1 MQIYLVRHAIAAPR
15 EAGFVDDAAR
25 ELTPEGIKKMRR
37 IVAALDALGVRL
49 DEIWT
54 SPLVRAHQTAE
65 LLAAGL
71 GDRTP
76 IKTVTALEPGGDFE
90 ILRNRISQHR
100 SLNAIALVG
109 HEPAMGEFTSYLMGG
124 PRSTSI
130 RFKKGGVALVEI
142 DGFSLPLRGELCW
155 LLTPKQMALIAESD

>member
-37 IVAALDALGVRL
+37 IVAALDTLGVRL

-54 SPLVRAHQTAE
+54 SPLIRAHQTAE

-71 GDRTP
+71 GGRTP
-76 IKTVTALEPGGDFE
+76 IKTVAALEPGGDFE
-90 ILRNRISQHR
+90 VLRNRLDQHR
-100 SLNAIALVG
+100 SLSAVALVG
-109 HEPAMGEFTSYLMGG
+109 HEPGMGELTSHLMGG
-124 PRSTSI
+124 SRAMMI
-130 RFKKGGVALVEI
+130 RFKKGGVAMVEI

-155 LLTPKQMALIAESD
+155 LLTPKHMALMVEAD